1 MEALGVINT
10 TVAPYITNAI
20 NSESIRHIDQ
30 STYIVFIQVLF
41 LFMEGVINTTV
52 APYIT
57 KAIYIRS
64 IRHIDQSTYTGQIKL
79 GIKHFP
85 CNFYKILNVVLL
97 NFLWDHFL

>member
-41 LFMEGVINTTV
+41 LLMEGVINTTV
-52 APYIT
+52 APYIHQIHKT
-57 KAIYIRS
+57 HRS
-64 IRHIDQSTYTGQIKL
+64 KYL
-79 GIKHFP
+79 F
-85 CNFYKILNVVLL
+85 LNKTCIMYSFAPHLNLL
-97 NFLWDHFL
+97 